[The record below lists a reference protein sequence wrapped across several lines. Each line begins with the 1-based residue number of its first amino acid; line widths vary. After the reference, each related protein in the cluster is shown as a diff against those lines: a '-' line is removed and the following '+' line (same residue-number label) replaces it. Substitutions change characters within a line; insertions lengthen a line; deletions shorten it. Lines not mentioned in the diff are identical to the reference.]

1 MFRRCAIISLPFL
14 VSLLLAAYELEKA
27 DPEELR
33 TRTVSQLGPGA
44 RPIRSGADRH
54 AARAWASRSECEPA
68 PRHPLRPFLGLVHL
82 AYVTLAPIAHL
93 ADEALLRRVE
103 EGDVD
108 ALEALYRAYE
118 STVFT
123 LGRRLCGSEEGADD
137 ILQETFLEVSRS
149 LGRYRGDGS
158 LSGWIK
164 KICIS
169 KALMRLR
176 RTIRF
181 ADESVE
187 SAAEMILGQ
196 PDSLSS
202 RLDIEQAMM
211 RLGDT
216 ARVVVWLHDVE
227 GFTHEE
233 IAALMGM
240 SVSFSKSQ
248 LSRAHARLRALLGE
262 ERGTPCGT

>member
-1 MFRRCAIISLPFL
+1 
-14 VSLLLAAYELEKA
+14 
-27 DPEELR
+27 
-33 TRTVSQLGPGA
+33 
-44 RPIRSGADRH
+44 
-54 AARAWASRSECEPA
+54 
-68 PRHPLRPFLGLVHL
+68 
-82 AYVTLAPIAHL
+82 
-93 ADEALLRRVE
+93 
-103 EGDVD
+103 
-108 ALEALYRAYE
+108 
-118 STVFT
+118 
-123 LGRRLCGSEEGADD
+123 
-137 ILQETFLEVSRS
+137 LEVSRS
-149 LGRYRGDGS
+149 LGRYRGEGS